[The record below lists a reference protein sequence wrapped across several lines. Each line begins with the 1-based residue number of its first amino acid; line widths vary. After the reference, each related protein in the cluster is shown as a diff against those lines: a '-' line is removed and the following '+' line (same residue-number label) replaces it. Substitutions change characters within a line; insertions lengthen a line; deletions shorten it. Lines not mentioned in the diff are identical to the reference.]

1 MLSGKL
7 KQLSVL
13 LLLIFIILSVLLAQD
28 KKNASVKFVIGKAK
42 ILPNQKTNWQDA
54 KLNMAIKKGDRIKTY
69 LNARIELEMP
79 DGSIIKINEN
89 TIFDVKEIKFA
100 DDKSEDE
107 MSFTLWAGNI
117 WAKFT
122 KIVSTRQKREI
133 ESPSAVVAI
142 RGTTLEID
150 VDQDQT
156 TRVRVSEGQVA
167 VTSKDVGG
175 QVIVGSN
182 QESTVEKGKA
192 PTPPSTPSTP
202 DGSGDEPEAD
212 FVFEVNTAKLQFTDP
227 AVLMAGVSIRG
238 SVTPGYIVTAD
249 GQPLN
254 VDQNGNFS
262 GRVKVQ
268 EGVNEVS
275 VTAQKNGQS
284 HKKEVKFLVNTKRPE
299 LRLSKPIVAGF
310 NNRRDYSLSGAVFD
324 YTPKDRIKVFINDQF
339 VTEVAGRGSFNRT
352 IILNEGKNE
361 IKITAV
367 DISKNKTEI
376 AEHIFLDTVK
386 PIITITQPAKRKKLL
401 LTPPLGPPDQDVSAE
416 RFRQQIRGLIIDPQ
430 PSSGIKRITING
442 KEIQPSSDGSFETT
456 IVLKRGENHLSFYA
470 EDLAGNISRDNTRTV
485 IVP

>member
-7 KQLSVL
+7 KQLSVF

-28 KKNASVKFVIGKAK
+28 EKNASVKFVIGKTK

-89 TIFDVKEIKFA
+89 TIFDIKEIKF
-100 DDKSEDE
+100 DEDKNEDE

-117 WAKFT
+117 WAKFK

-150 VDQDQT
+150 VDQNQT

-175 QVIVGSN
+175 QVIVRSN
-182 QESTVEKGKA
+182 QESTVEKGKD
-192 PTPPSTPSTP
+192 PTQPSTFSQPN
-202 DGSGDEPEAD
+202 GDEPEAD

-238 SVTPGYIVTAD
+238 RVTPGYIVAAD
-249 GQPLN
+249 GNPLN

-275 VTAQKNGQS
+275 VTAQKDGQS

-339 VTEVAGRGSFNRT
+339 VKEVVGRGSFNRT

-376 AEHIFLDTVK
+376 AEHIFLDTMK
-386 PIITITQPAKRKKLL
+386 PIITITQPVKRKKLL

-416 RFRQQIRGLIIDPQ
+416 RFRQQIRGLIIDPE

-442 KEIQPSSDGSFETT
+442 KEIQPNSDGSFETT

-485 IVP
+485 LVP